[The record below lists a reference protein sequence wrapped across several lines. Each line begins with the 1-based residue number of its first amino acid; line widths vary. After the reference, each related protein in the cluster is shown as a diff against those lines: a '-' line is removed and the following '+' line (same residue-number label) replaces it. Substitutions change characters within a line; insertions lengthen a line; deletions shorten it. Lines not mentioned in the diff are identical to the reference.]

1 MHLQKFIRHTTQRAH
16 HFESTSI
23 PRGYYVVSSK
33 SKFRQNSTSFMHFFD
48 VISLIEKSTSFPRT
62 FFSVISLFEI
72 STMFPRTFFDVIS
85 MVEKPTLFPP
95 TFFDAILMV
104 ENSTLFART
113 FSEEISTHIYVVMD
127 IARARSLVVSNLR
140 SETKGS
146 RFQSGC

>member
-1 MHLQKFIRHTTQRAH
+1 MHLQKFIKHTTQRAH

-48 VISLIEKSTSFPRT
+48 VISLIEK
-62 FFSVISLFEI
+62 